1 MMATVQ
7 QFDSSV
13 DLLRAILWQYDGA
26 TGLQTI
32 LRSKAA
38 WYDENQ
44 RDFWTNWERDVFDL
58 TTANDFGCAVW
69 GIILSIPLSIG
80 IPGSGDRDVWGFGPN
95 NENFE
100 NANFGRL
107 SSGTSNL
114 TLEQKRLVLRLRYFQ
129 LISDGSVPH
138 TNFVLKQVFGQ
149 GYVVDNHD
157 MTVTYV
163 FQTELPSTVLT
174 LLRDFDLLPR
184 PAGVDINIVYLT
196 DPVWGFGPNNQNF
209 ENAPFGG

>member
-1 MMATVQ
+1 MTTVQ
-7 QFDSSV
+7 QFDFSV

-26 TGLQTI
+26 SGLQSL

-44 RDFWTNWERDVFDL
+44 RDFWNAWERDVFDL

-69 GIILSIPLSIG
+69 GLILAVPLSIG
-80 IPGSGDRDVWGFGPN
+80 LPGTGSRPNWGFGPDN
-95 NENFE
+95 LPFE
-100 NANFGRL
+100 LGTFGRL
-107 SSGTSNL
+107 GSGVTGLSL
-114 TLEQKRLVLRLRYFQ
+114 AQKRFVLRLRYFQ

-138 TNFVLKQVFGQ
+138 TNFVLQQVFGQ
-149 GYVVDNHD
+149 GYVVDNND

-163 FQTELPSTVLT
+163 FETELPIAVRT
-174 LLRDFDLLPR
+174 LIDQFDLLPR
-184 PAGVDINIVYLT
+184 PAGVGINIIYLT
-196 DPVWGFGPNNQNF
+196 NPVWGFGPENFNF

>member
-1 MMATVQ
+1 MATVQ
-7 QFDSSV
+7 QFNFSV
-13 DLLRAILWQYDGA
+13 DLLRAVLWQYDGA
-26 TGLQTI
+26 AGLQSL

-44 RDFWTNWERDVFDL
+44 RDFWNNWERDVFDL

-69 GIILSIPLSIG
+69 GLILAVPLSIG
-80 IPGSGDRDVWGFGPN
+80 LPGTGNRQNWGFGPDN
-95 NENFE
+95 LPFE
-100 NANFGRL
+100 LGTFGRL
-107 SSGTSNL
+107 GSGVTGLSL
-114 TLEQKRLVLRLRYFQ
+114 AQKRLVLRLRYFQ

-138 TNFVLKQVFGQ
+138 TNFVLQQVFGQ

-163 FQTELPSTVLT
+163 FETELPVAVRT
-174 LLRDFDLLPR
+174 LIDQYDLLPR
-184 PAGVDINIVYLT
+184 PAGVGINIIYLT
-196 DPVWGFGPNNQNF
+196 DPVWGFGPENYNF

>member
-1 MMATVQ
+1 MATVQ
-7 QFDSSV
+7 QFNFSV

-26 TGLQTI
+26 AGLQSL

-69 GIILSIPLSIG
+69 GLILAVPLSIG
-80 IPGSGDRDVWGFGPN
+80 LPGTGDRPNWGFGPN
-95 NENFE
+95 NLPFE
-100 NANFGRL
+100 LGTFGRL
-107 SSGTSNL
+107 ASGVTGLS
-114 TLEQKRLVLRLRYFQ
+114 LEQKRLVLRLRYFQ

-138 TNFVLKQVFGQ
+138 TNFVLQQVFGQ

-163 FQTELPSTVLT
+163 FETELPIAVRT
-174 LLRDFDLLPR
+174 LIDRYDLLPR
-184 PAGVDINIVYLT
+184 PAGVDINIIYLT
-196 DPVWGFGPNNQNF
+196 NPVWGFGPENYNF

>member
-1 MMATVQ
+1 MATVQ
-7 QFDSSV
+7 QFNFSV

-26 TGLQTI
+26 AGMQSL
-32 LRSKAA
+32 LRAKAA

-44 RDFWTNWERDVFDL
+44 RDFWANWERDVFDL

-69 GIILSIPLSIG
+69 GIILAVPLSIG
-80 IPGSGDRDVWGFGPN
+80 LPGTGDRPVWGFGT
-95 NENFE
+95 ENLNYE
-100 NANFGRL
+100 NGNFGRL
-107 SSGTSNL
+107 GSGVTGL
-114 TLEQKRLVLRLRYFQ
+114 TVEQKRMILRLRYFQ

-138 TNFVLKQVFGQ
+138 TNFVLRQVFGQ

-163 FQTELPSTVLT
+163 FETELPIAVRT
-174 LLRDFDLLPR
+174 LIDQYDLLPR
-184 PAGVDINIVYLT
+184 PAGVGINIIYLSN
-196 DPVWGFGPNNQNF
+196 PVWGFGPENYNF